1 MKATELIEQY
11 RKDLFDDFLPF
22 MNRFVVD
29 FELGGFCCNCDRDG
43 TRLSDR
49 KDSWYEGR
57 GIWVYSCLYEHFG
70 HDPLHLEIARKTVE
84 SILGARPKDDPR
96 WPRVMNRDY
105 SAITPDREIYGSLF
119 IAEGLLAYASASGQL
134 QYRDLAAQ
142 IVRDMIALYDSPDY
156 TIDMTG
162 YLGPGNDP
170 LVGARVQGVPM
181 VLLRF
186 ATQYLR
192 IGPDTEFEALA
203 AACVHNLMERHW
215 NPDFG
220 LNIELLTHDY
230 QFPVG
235 DYRQFAYTGHT
246 IEAMWMVMD
255 EAIRRGDEAL
265 LDLAAARFRRHAEV
279 SWDGVY
285 GGVFRGVRHVDRN
298 EWLLDRVLWAQEEVL
313 IGYLMMIEMGDQ
325 SAWKMFGRMYE
336 YVRSHYP
343 LSRYGLPLWIT
354 VADRK
359 VTFEP
364 HYNRI
369 ENYHHPRHL
378 MMNLQMLERLGA
390 SPAAGSEPH

>member
-1 MKATELIEQY
+1 VKATELIEQY
-11 RKDLFDDFLPF
+11 RRDLFDDFLPF

-29 FELGGFCCNCDRDG
+29 LELGGFCCNCDRDG
-43 TRLSDR
+43 TRLGDR

-57 GIWVYSCLYEHFG
+57 GIWVYSFLYEHFG
-70 HDPLHLEIARKTVE
+70 HDPLHLEIARKAVE
-84 SILGARPKDDPR
+84 AIVGARPKDDPR
-96 WPRVMNRDY
+96 WPRLMNRDH
-105 SAITPDREIYGSLF
+105 SAITSDREIYGSLF
-119 IAEGLLAYASASGQL
+119 IAEGLLAYASASGQP
-134 QYRDLAAQ
+134 QYRDVAAQ

-170 LVGARVQGVPM
+170 LVGARVQGVSM

-192 IGPDTEFEALA
+192 MIPDTEFEALA
-203 AACVHNLMERHW
+203 SACIHNLLERHW

-230 QFPVG
+230 QVPAG
-235 DYRQFAYTGHT
+235 DYSQFAYTGHT
-246 IEAMWMVMD
+246 VEAMWMVMD

-265 LDLAAARFRRHAEV
+265 LDQASARFRRHAEV

-285 GGVFRGVRHVDRN
+285 GGVFRGARHVDRN
-298 EWLLDRVLWAQEEVL
+298 EWFLDRVLWAQEEVL

-336 YVRSHYP
+336 YVRNHYP
-343 LSRYGLPLWIT
+343 LARYGLPLWIT

-378 MMNLQMLERLGA
+378 MLNLQMLERLGV
-390 SPAAGSEPH
+390 SGPQK